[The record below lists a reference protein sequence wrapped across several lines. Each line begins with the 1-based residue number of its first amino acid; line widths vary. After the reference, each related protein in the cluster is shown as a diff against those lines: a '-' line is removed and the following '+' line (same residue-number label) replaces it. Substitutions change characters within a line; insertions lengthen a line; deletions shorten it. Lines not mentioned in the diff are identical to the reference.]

1 MILLV
6 FSFLSLFLMF
16 FSSALFKLYM
26 LFLAFLFL
34 IVTLQL
40 TLSTNSL
47 LTVFDYYVSLYQFKF
62 INLNYV
68 LAFDGLTLYF
78 ILLTVLLFIVC
89 LLLA

>member
-1 MILLV
+1 MILLL
-6 FSFLSLFLMF
+6 FSFFSLFLMF
-16 FSSALFKLYM
+16 FSSALFKLYT

-34 IVTLQL
+34 GVALQL

-78 ILLTVLLFIVC
+78 ILLTLLLFIVC

>member
-1 MILLV
+1 
-6 FSFLSLFLMF
+6 
-16 FSSALFKLYM
+16 M

>member
-1 MILLV
+1 MTLIV

-16 FSSALFKLYM
+16 FSSMLFKLYT
-26 LFLAFLFL
+26 LFLAFLVL
-34 IVTLQL
+34 IVALQF

-47 LTVFDYYVSLYQFKF
+47 LTVFDYYISLYQFKF

-89 LLLA
+89 ILLA